1 MTEQATFKNP
11 FLSAMSDS
19 DINLRP
25 FGTQALQ
32 AWTQAQSKLL
42 ENSEALIRGWL
53 DRNRAAA
60 DATVSAVQ
68 KVSASTD
75 PAEIARIWADL
86 AASQAQRT
94 TEGVGAFCE
103 QYMTMWQQMGEAA
116 RKACNLDPA
125 AMAPAPAEERPPVPV
140 RRAAAS

>member
-1 MTEQATFKNP
+1 MSEQTTVKNP
-11 FLSAMSDS
+11 FLGALSDS

-32 AWTQAQSKLL
+32 AWTQAQAKLL

-53 DRNRAAA
+53 ERNRAAA

-68 KVSASTD
+68 RASASTD
-75 PAEIARIWADL
+75 PAEVARIWADL
-86 AASQAQRT
+86 ASSQAQRT

-103 QYMTMWQQMGEAA
+103 QYMTMWQQMAEAA
-116 RKACNLDPA
+116 RNACNLETA
-125 AMAPAPAEERPPVPV
+125 ANAPAPADERPPVPV
-140 RRAAAS
+140 RRAAS